1 MQNGRTKDHYALAL
15 SLSEFLVFYAG
26 IPTACQTAFVK
37 IKNAEQ
43 LFVSGVQ
50 QGSGWLVL
58 CIVVGL

>member
-1 MQNGRTKDHYALAL
+1 LAL